1 MLYRHKNSLLPI
13 SRKIAVMMSE
23 TDNYPDLEQEMDIAD
38 NQNLVSESEN
48 TSTVSQTDF
57 ELEHP
62 DNESVNVLINEET
75 EENSTPEINSS
86 EEINLESDTDSVV
99 EEFPIDEA
107 TQARINALEA
117 EIASLKAQLEVQIE
131 QNKNDQSQYMRLTA
145 DFDNFRRRTTKE
157 KEELE
162 LIIKKKT
169 INELLPVVDNFER
182 ARTQIKPADDGE
194 MAIHKS
200 YQGVYKTF
208 VDSLKKIGVS
218 AMRPEGETF
227 DPNYHEAMLREPTN
241 EYEEGIVM
249 EQLVRGYML
258 NDLVLRH
265 AMVKVAAPQE
275 ENSEKTETPENLS
288 ENN

>member
-1 MLYRHKNSLLPI
+1 
-13 SRKIAVMMSE
+13 MMSE
-23 TDNYPDLEQEMDIAD
+23 TENYPDLEKEMDISN
-38 NQNLVSESEN
+38 NQNLGSESES
-48 TSTVSQTDF
+48 TSTVSETDF
-57 ELEHP
+57 KSDQVE
-62 DNESVNVLINEET
+62 NESGSQET
-75 EENSTPEINSS
+75 VENSTLEANSSQEINNQSETDYVVDESS
-86 EEINLESDTDSVV
+86 
-99 EEFPIDEA
+99 IDEV
-107 TQARINALEA
+107 TQEHITSLEA
-117 EIASLKAQLEVQIE
+117 EITSLKAQLEVQTQQGKSVQE
-131 QNKNDQSQYMRLTA
+131 QFMRLTA
-145 DFDNFRRRTTKE
+145 DFDNFRRRTAKE

-182 ARTQIKPADDGE
+182 ARNQIKPANDGE
-194 MAIHKS
+194 MTIHKS

-218 AMRPEGETF
+218 AMRPEGEAF
-227 DPNYHEAMLREPTN
+227 DPNYHEAMLREPTH

-265 AMVKVAAPQE
+265 AMVKVAAPPE
-275 ENSEKTETPENLS
+275 ENSSEAEKDHDLS

>member
-1 MLYRHKNSLLPI
+1 MLYGHKENSLLFI

-23 TDNYPDLEQEMDIAD
+23 TDNYPDLEKEMDITN
-38 NQNLVSESEN
+38 NQELVSESEN
-48 TSTVSQTDF
+48 ASTVSETDF
-57 ELEHP
+57 ESDRA
-62 DNESVNVLINEET
+62 DNESVNEEAND
-75 EENSTPEINSS
+75 NSTQEANTS
-86 EEINLESDTDSVV
+86 EDTNIESQTDSEDSVV
-99 EEFPIDEA
+99 NESPIDEA
-107 TQARINALEA
+107 TQTHITSLEA
-117 EIASLKAQLEVQIE
+117 EIASLKAQLEVQTE
-131 QNKNDQSQYMRLTA
+131 QNKNIQGQFMRLTA

-182 ARTQIKPADDGE
+182 ARTQIKPANDGE
-194 MAIHKS
+194 MNIHKS

-218 AMRPEGETF
+218 AMRPEGESF
-227 DPNYHEAMLREPTN
+227 DPNYHEAMLREPTD
-241 EYEEGIVM
+241 EHEEGIVM

-265 AMVKVAAPQE
+265 AMVKVAAPPE
-275 ENSEKTETPENLS
+275 NNSEEAETTNDVS
-288 ENN
+288 ESN

>member
-1 MLYRHKNSLLPI
+1 
-13 SRKIAVMMSE
+13 MMSE
-23 TDNYPDLEQEMDIAD
+23 TDNYPDLKKEMDITD
-38 NQNLVSESEN
+38 NQDLGTESESA
-48 TSTVSQTDF
+48 STVSETDF
-57 ELEHP
+57 KSDQVE
-62 DNESVNVLINEET
+62 NESVSQET
-75 EENSTPEINSS
+75 VENSNPEANSSQEINTQS
-86 EEINLESDTDSVV
+86 ETDSVV
-99 EEFPIDEA
+99 DASPIDEV
-107 TQARINALEA
+107 TQVHITSLEA
-117 EIASLKAQLEVQIE
+117 EIASLKAQLEVQTQQGKSVQE
-131 QNKNDQSQYMRLTA
+131 QFMRLTA

-182 ARTQIKPADDGE
+182 ARTQIKPANDGE

-218 AMRPEGETF
+218 AMRPEGEAF
-227 DPNYHEAMLREPTN
+227 DPNYHEAMLREPTK
-241 EYEEGIVM
+241 EYEEGIIM

-265 AMVKVAAPQE
+265 AMVKVAAPPE
-275 ENSEKTETPENLS
+275 ENSSQPEIDHNLS

>member
-1 MLYRHKNSLLPI
+1 
-13 SRKIAVMMSE
+13 
-23 TDNYPDLEQEMDIAD
+23 MDIAD
-38 NQNLVSESEN
+38 NQELVSESESA
-48 TSTVSQTDF
+48 STVSETDF
-57 ELEHP
+57 ESDQA
-62 DNESVNVLINEET
+62 DNESVNVPINEKT
-75 EENSTPEINSS
+75 EENSTTETNSS
-86 EEINLESDTDSVV
+86 EENNIESDQDFVV
-99 EEFPIDEA
+99 DEFSINEA
-107 TQARINALEA
+107 TKAHIASLEA
-117 EIASLKAQLEVQIE
+117 QIASLKAQLEVQTE
-131 QNKNDQSQYMRLTA
+131 QSKNDQNQYMRLTA

-182 ARTQIKPADDGE
+182 ARTQIKPANDGE
-194 MAIHKS
+194 MVIHKS

-265 AMVKVAAPQE
+265 AMVKVAAPQQD
-275 ENSEKTETPENLS
+275 NSEETETVENLS

>member
-1 MLYRHKNSLLPI
+1 MSYRHKNSLLPI

-23 TDNYPDLEQEMDIAD
+23 TENYPDLEQEMDITN
-38 NQNLVSESEN
+38 NQDLVSESES
-48 TSTVSQTDF
+48 TSTDF
-57 ELEHP
+57 ELDQA
-62 DNESVNVLINEET
+62 DNESVNVTINDET
-75 EENSTPEINSS
+75 AENSAPEANSPEENNI
-86 EEINLESDTDSVV
+86 ESNTDSVV
-99 EEFPIDEA
+99 VELPLDEA
-107 TQARINALEA
+107 TQAHIDSLEA
-117 EIASLKAQLEVQIE
+117 EIASLKAQLEVQTE
-131 QNKNDQSQYMRLTA
+131 QGKNDQSQYMRLTA

-182 ARTQIKPADDGE
+182 ARTQIKPANDGE
-194 MAIHKS
+194 MNIHKS

-241 EYEEGIVM
+241 EYQEGIIM

-275 ENSEKTETPENLS
+275 SNSENTEISENLS
-288 ENN
+288 EDN

>member
-1 MLYRHKNSLLPI
+1 
-13 SRKIAVMMSE
+13 MMSE

-38 NQNLVSESEN
+38 NQDLVSESES

-57 ELEHP
+57 ESEQP

-99 EEFPIDEA
+99 EEVPVDEA
-107 TQARINALEA
+107 TQVRITALEA
-117 EIASLKAQLEVQIE
+117 EIASLKAQLEIQAE
-131 QNKNDQSQYMRLTA
+131 QSKNDQSQYMRLTA

-275 ENSEKTETPENLS
+275 DNSEKTETLENLS
-288 ENN
+288 EDN

>member
-38 NQNLVSESEN
+38 NQDLVSESES

-57 ELEHP
+57 ESEQP

-99 EEFPIDEA
+99 EEVPVDEA
-107 TQARINALEA
+107 TQVRITALEA
-117 EIASLKAQLEVQIE
+117 EIASLKAQLEIQAE
-131 QNKNDQSQYMRLTA
+131 QSKNDQSQYMRLTA

-275 ENSEKTETPENLS
+275 DNSEKTETLENLS
-288 ENN
+288 EDN

>member
-38 NQNLVSESEN
+38 NQELVSESESA
-48 TSTVSQTDF
+48 STVSETDF
-57 ELEHP
+57 ESDQA
-62 DNESVNVLINEET
+62 DNESVNVPINDKT
-75 EENSTPEINSS
+75 GENSTTETNSPEENNI
-86 EEINLESDTDSVV
+86 ESDQDFVV
-99 EEFPIDEA
+99 DEFSINEA
-107 TQARINALEA
+107 TKAHIASLEA
-117 EIASLKAQLEVQIE
+117 QIASLKAQLEVQTE
-131 QNKNDQSQYMRLTA
+131 QSKNDQNQYMRLTA

-182 ARTQIKPADDGE
+182 ARTQIKPANDGE
-194 MAIHKS
+194 MVIHKS

-265 AMVKVAAPQE
+265 AMVKVAAPQQD
-275 ENSEKTETPENLS
+275 NSEETETVENLS